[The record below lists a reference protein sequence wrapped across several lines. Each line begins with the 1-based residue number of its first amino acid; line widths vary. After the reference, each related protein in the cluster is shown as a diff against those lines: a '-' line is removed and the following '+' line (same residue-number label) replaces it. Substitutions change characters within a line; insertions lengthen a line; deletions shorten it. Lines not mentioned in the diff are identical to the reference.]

1 MSQSEL
7 EVNTSNR
14 TGRQARENACEQVK
28 IGFDFGF
35 HQLRKWREFLFFSNQ
50 SRTVEMQDESK
61 CEISQLKTAP

>member
-1 MSQSEL
+1 MNQSEL

-14 TGRQARENACEQVK
+14 TGRQARENACEQV

-50 SRTVEMQDESK
+50 SRTVEMTKAHVKFLS
-61 CEISQLKTAP
+61 